1 MFRVYTEVQITIAKR
16 QGYAFIAAVGVNLQS
31 ELTKFADE
39 KSNETTETITASIQK
54 FMEQTSIQRE
64 RLNGYKNNPNEYD
77 LYEAS
82 LAFVHK
88 QQNIDF
94 ASMEKLLNGFIEA
107 LNTSVGTARG
117 RIQSSL

>member
-1 MFRVYTEVQITIAKR
+1 
-16 QGYAFIAAVGVNLQS
+16 
-31 ELTKFADE
+31 
-39 KSNETTETITASIQK
+39 
-54 FMEQTSIQRE
+54 MEQMSIQRE

-82 LAFVHK
+82 LAFVPK

-94 ASMEKLLNGFIEA
+94 ASMEKWLNGCIEA
-107 LNTSVGTARG
+107 LNTRVETARG